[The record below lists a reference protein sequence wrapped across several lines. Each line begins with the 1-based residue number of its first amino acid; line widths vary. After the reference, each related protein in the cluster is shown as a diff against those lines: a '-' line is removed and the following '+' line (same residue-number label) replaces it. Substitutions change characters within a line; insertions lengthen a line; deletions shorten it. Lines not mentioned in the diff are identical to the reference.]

1 MDIHEPPKIDLVG
14 ELDDLD
20 AYIKNEE

>member
-1 MDIHEPPKIDLVG
+1 MDIHEPPKIDLGG